1 MYQPK
6 LGRFMQT
13 DPVGYEDQII
23 PHFVII
29 YTKLGDINHCTLR
42 WRQTNTVCFK
52 YSIFNS
58 NRTKK

>member
-1 MYQPK
+1 
-6 LGRFMQT
+6 MQT

-23 PHFVII
+23 PHFIII